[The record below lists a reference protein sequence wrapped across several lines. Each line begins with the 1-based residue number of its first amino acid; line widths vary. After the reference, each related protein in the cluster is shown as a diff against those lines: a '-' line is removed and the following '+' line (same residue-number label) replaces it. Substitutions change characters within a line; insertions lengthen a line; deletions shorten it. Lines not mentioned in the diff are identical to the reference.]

1 MQKSLKPTLE
11 RNMPLLHVSEVNAEY
26 GDVEVLREVT
36 VEVPEQ
42 EIVTVVGA
50 NGAGKSTLLK
60 TISGILRPSSGE
72 IWLFGERIDHLYTHQ
87 IVKKGLVRIPEGRKI
102 FPTMSV
108 LENLELGSYLSD
120 AKAKRPESLEKILSL
135 FPTLKGRLGQA
146 AGTLSGGEQQMLAI
160 GRGLM
165 SLPSVLMLDEP
176 SLGLAPILVRQIFAT
191 VKEINRHGT
200 TILLVEQNVFNA
212 LDMANE
218 GYVLENGRVV
228 LKGNSR
234 DLLANEYIRESYLGL

>member
-1 MQKSLKPTLE
+1 
-11 RNMPLLHVSEVNAEY
+11 MPLLQVSEVNVQY

-42 EIVTVVGA
+42 EIVSIVGA
-50 NGAGKSTLLK
+50 NGAGKTTLLK
-60 TISGILRPSSGE
+60 SISGILRPTSGE
-72 IWLFGERIDHLYTHQ
+72 IWLFGERIDHLYPHQ
-87 IVKKGLVRIPEGRKI
+87 IVEKGLIRIPEGRKI

-108 LENLELGSYLSD
+108 LENLELGSYLSE
-120 AKAKRPESLEKILSL
+120 AKAKRSESLEKILSL
-135 FPTLKGRLGQA
+135 FPILKDRLGQA

-191 VKEINRHGT
+191 IKEINQHGT
-200 TILLVEQNVFNA
+200 TILMVEQNVFNA

-228 LKGNSR
+228 LKGKSQ

>member
-1 MQKSLKPTLE
+1 MQKSLKPILE
-11 RNMPLLHVSEVNAEY
+11 RNMPSLQVSEINVQY

-42 EIVTVVGA
+42 EIVSIVGA
-50 NGAGKSTLLK
+50 NGAGKTTLLK
-60 TISGILRPSSGE
+60 SISGILRPISGE
-72 IWLFGERIDHLYTHQ
+72 IWLFGERIDHLYPHQ
-87 IVKKGLVRIPEGRKI
+87 IVEKGLVRIPEGRKI

-108 LENLELGSYLSD
+108 LENLELGSYLSK
-120 AKAKRPESLEKILSL
+120 AKAKRSESLEKILSL
-135 FPTLKGRLGQA
+135 FPILKDRLGQA

-191 VKEINRHGT
+191 VKEINQHGT
-200 TILLVEQNVFNA
+200 TILMVEQNLFNA
-212 LDMANE
+212 LNMANE

-228 LKGNSR
+228 LKGKSQ
-234 DLLANEYIRESYLGL
+234 DLLANEYIKESYLGL